1 MSTSLLHFPSI
12 GLSHSYLLLL
22 SLRNTTEQ
30 QQQRTHRCLWC
41 VWGCVFPHMVSS
53 ELYFIVLQSLS
64 FCSSAESCSF
74 RSRPDSLSRVSF
86 ILPTFTGF
94 YIPFK
99 GKTHC
104 VCVLYHIYFWKAQW
118 VFYIPLCSKESM
130 WSGIWFAQWAKKN
143 RCLLNPWARIWVS
156 LSFFQTLPIAHFMAI
171 LCAHICGALEKARA
185 LPSLKLVLT
194 SDQIKNKGLVL
205 GCVQLSIVTKSY

>member
-1 MSTSLLHFPSI
+1 M
-12 GLSHSYLLLL
+12 
-22 SLRNTTEQ
+22 
-30 QQQRTHRCLWC
+30 
-41 VWGCVFPHMVSS
+41 CVFPHMVSS
-53 ELYFIVLQSLS
+53 ELYFTVLQSLS

-143 RCLLNPWARIWVS
+143 RCLLKPWARIWVS

-185 LPSLKLVLT
+185 LPSLKLALT
-194 SDQIKNKGLVL
+194 SDQIKNKGLL
-205 GCVQLSIVTKSY
+205 